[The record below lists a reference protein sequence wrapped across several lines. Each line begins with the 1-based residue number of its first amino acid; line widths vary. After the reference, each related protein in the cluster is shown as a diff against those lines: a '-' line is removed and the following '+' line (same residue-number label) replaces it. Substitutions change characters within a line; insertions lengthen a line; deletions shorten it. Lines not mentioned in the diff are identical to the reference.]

1 MMKRAL
7 IALLTL
13 ALCLNLCACAPKPDP
28 AAAGEISGSSQP
40 AGGGERKTAAQ

>member
-13 ALCLNLCACAPKPDP
+13 VLCLNLCAQTGPRCRWRNLWQLP
-28 AAAGEISGSSQP
+28 AC
-40 AGGGERKTAAQ
+40 R